1 MKKNMEFIFQNEL
14 TIPVAGATVKG
25 ELTIPAGAKAI
36 IVFSHG
42 SGSSRFSK
50 RNQFVARLLQ
60 KRKFGTLLFDL
71 LTEEEDKYYY
81 SRFNI
86 NLLSKRLIDATKWLQ
101 RFPYAK
107 GCSIGY
113 FGASTGAASALRA
126 AAVINEIG
134 AVVSRGGRPD
144 MAMEVIAEVSSPTIL
159 IVGSRDEEVLE
170 LNMQAYRKMKCIK
183 KLEVVEG
190 ATHLFEEPGKLE
202 IVANIAADWFEKYLL
217 EVSVNS

>member
-1 MKKNMEFIFQNEL
+1 MEFIFQNEL
-14 TIPVAGATVKG
+14 TIPVAGAAVKG
-25 ELTIPAGAKAI
+25 ELTIPTGAKAI

-107 GCSIGY
+107 GYAVGY
-113 FGASTGAASALRA
+113 FGASTGAASALKA

-144 MAMEVIAEVSSPTIL
+144 MAMDVIAEVTAPTIL

-170 LNMQAYRKMKCIK
+170 LNKQAYRKMKCLK
-183 KLEVVEG
+183 KLEVIEG

-202 IVANIAADWFEKYLL
+202 IVANVAADWFEKYLL

>member
-1 MKKNMEFIFQNEL
+1 MEFIFQNEL

-25 ELTIPAGAKAI
+25 ELTIPTGAKAI

-107 GCSIGY
+107 GCAIGY
-113 FGASTGAASALRA
+113 FGASTGAASALKA
-126 AAVINEIG
+126 AAVIGEVG

-144 MAMEVIAEVSSPTIL
+144 MAMDVIAEVTAPTIL
-159 IVGSRDEEVLE
+159 IVGIRDEEVLE

-183 KLEVVEG
+183 KLEVIEG

-202 IVANIAADWFEKYLL
+202 IVANVAADWFEKYLL